1 MSKVRLTMSMSLDG
15 YVAGPNQSQDD
26 PIGENG
32 MQVMSWFMNT
42 RTFKAMNGESGGD
55 TGLDDERAAALL
67 ANVGATIMGRN
78 MFGPIRGD
86 WADRQWRGWWG
97 ENPSYHSPVFVL
109 THYPRESIEMAGGT
123 TFHFVTDGPH
133 AALERAREAAGSKN
147 INIGGGAAT
156 GRQYLGA
163 GLVDEMEL
171 HVAPVLL
178 GRGERLFDDLGNPPA
193 GLESTDIVC
202 SKRAAHFRFAR
213 VDH

>member
-1 MSKVRLTMSMSLDG
+1 VSKVRLTMSMSLDG
-15 YVAGPNQSQDD
+15 YVAGPNQSMDD

-32 MQVMSWFMNT
+32 MRVMSWFMNT
-42 RTFKAMNGESGGD
+42 RTFKAMNGEPGGE

-67 ANVGATIMGRN
+67 ADVGATIMGRN

-86 WADRQWRGWWG
+86 WGDGQWRGWWG

-109 THYPRESIEMAGGT
+109 THYPRDSIEMAGGT

-202 SKRAAHFRFAR
+202 SKHAAHFRFAR